1 MSVLP
6 LAVLSQQIDSS
17 QVGQNKNYM
26 YDLGIK
32 IEPAR
37 ESAPLHG
44 IGVANPNL
52 IQLLNQMDSLSLAFA
67 EYREKTDARIVIL
80 NQRTDSL
87 ELENQR
93 LRNLIHESPVA
104 ALTNPE
110 RIYTKKEGERFFQ
123 KGNDAYF
130 NKKYPIAVDYFLKSI
145 ASPVSGKLIGEAYYW
160 IGNCYIQMNDDYLA
174 LEYLKKVAEYPLS
187 EKLDDALF
195 LSAVT
200 YRKLDN
206 KEMARLFFKRLLNRF
221 PDSQLTK
228 LADLEL
234 KRLETMD

>member
-1 MSVLP
+1 MLVLP
-6 LAVLSQQIDSS
+6 LALISQQPDSN
-17 QVGQNKNYM
+17 QVGQNKNFM

-37 ESAPLHG
+37 ESAPLQG
-44 IGVANPNL
+44 IGVANPSL
-52 IQLLNQMDSLSLAFA
+52 VHLQNQMDSLSLAFS
-67 EYREKTDARIVIL
+67 EYQKKTDTQIQMVNRRA
-80 NQRTDSL
+80 DSL

-93 LRNLIHESPVA
+93 LKNLIHESPFA
-104 ALTNPE
+104 ALTVPD
-110 RIYTKKEGERFFQ
+110 RIYSKKEGEHFFQ

-130 NKKYPIAVDYFLKSI
+130 NKNYPVAVDYFLKSI
-145 ASPVSGKLIGEAYYW
+145 ASQLSGAVIGEAYYW

-174 LEYLKKVAEYPLS
+174 LEYLKKVIEYPLS

-200 YRKLDN
+200 YRKLNN
-206 KEMARLFFKRLLNRF
+206 KAMAEIFLKRLIKRF
-221 PDSQLTK
+221 PDGQLTK

-234 KRLETMD
+234 KRLETTD